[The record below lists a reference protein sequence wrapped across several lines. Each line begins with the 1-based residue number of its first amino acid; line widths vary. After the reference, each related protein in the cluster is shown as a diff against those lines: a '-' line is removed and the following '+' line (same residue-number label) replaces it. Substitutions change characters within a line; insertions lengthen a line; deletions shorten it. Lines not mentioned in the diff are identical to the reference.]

1 MKLEISCA
9 ENSNLVIFPGV
20 GAIDLRK
27 WTYDE
32 AFEQLYGPVR
42 GNLNNLFSKNSNV
55 RGVARWGGGDVE
67 ALI

>member
-1 MKLEISCA
+1 MPVKLEISCA

-32 AFEQLYGPVR
+32 AFEKVQMTEGLP
-42 GNLNNLFSKNSNV
+42 
-55 RGVARWGGGDVE
+55 GGGGGGGGC
-67 ALI
+67 